1 MCGGGDHDATTFAVG
16 FNGRAL
22 LHCCTRL
29 HCMDGR
35 YVDRGVVQRWMS
47 LSIQGPS
54 ILALLQPIDTHL
66 PLQVL
71 VQWCK

>member
-47 LSIQGPS
+47 LHGLSQFKAPPS
-54 ILALLQPIDTHL
+54 SLSSNL
-66 PLQVL
+66 
-71 VQWCK
+71 